1 MDRSVAQSDAAAV
14 RPTPRSPDVFIGLVA
29 LGGTAAI
36 LQSIQDQSV
45 NPLPALGLVLT
56 GLTLLSGIATL
67 RMPSVAV
74 SFSISDAFTMT
85 AALAFGPGA
94 GTLIVALD
102 SLAISW
108 RLARRALPGRQ
119 ALFNATA
126 PPLAMAIAARFFF
139 ALAGVKPLSEE
150 PARLVQLIVPA
161 GLFTLAYF
169 GLNTGLIAYAV
180 ALSSDQP
187 LLKTWRDHF
196 FRLWLSYFAGAL
208 VAVVLVLLV
217 YGDSPML
224 SILVVLVPLP
234 VVLHAM
240 FRTAMRRL
248 EDQVGHLDQVN
259 RLYQSTVETLAHAID
274 AKDQVT
280 HGHIRRV
287 QLYAGRL
294 ASALGVTDD
303 GALRALQAA
312 ALLHDAGKLAIPE
325 HILNKPARLSEAE
338 FEVMKR
344 HASIGAD
351 ILAKVDFPFPVVP
364 IVRHHH
370 ENWDGTGYPDGLKA
384 LDIPLGARI
393 LSVVD
398 CFDALTSDRPYRRR
412 LPDSEALAIL
422 MERRGSMYDPAVVD
436 AFVEAHAN
444 RAFQEGEPPPEPLP
458 SLQLPPSAHT
468 SPAQPAAACELYRA
482 LLDLAA
488 ATAGV
493 DDSHELCQAV
503 HTHIGRIMPAATCVF
518 YISPRGTTDLVARD
532 VAGLHAAALRGSV
545 VPVGEKLSGWVAANR
560 APIVNSDAALDL
572 EPGLTSLSATPLRRC
587 LSVPIVGGQ
596 LVGSLTLYST
606 LDPFSD
612 THAAVLAAIADRI
625 GPTLGRSTSPRVASR
640 LPPAG

>member
-1 MDRSVAQSDAAAV
+1 MAPSYIAAI
-14 RPTPRSPDVFIGLVA
+14 RRTPTWPELYIALVA
-29 LGGTAAI
+29 LGGTVAI
-36 LQSIQDQSV
+36 VQSIHDQSV
-45 NPLPALGLVLT
+45 DPLPVLGVVLA
-56 GLTLLSGIATL
+56 GLTLLSGIARL

-108 RLARRALPGRQ
+108 RLARGTLPGRQ

-126 PPLAMAIAARFFF
+126 PPLAMAMAARIFF

-150 PARLVQLIVPA
+150 PVGFVQLIVPA
-161 GLFTLAYF
+161 SFFTLAYF

-180 ALSSDQP
+180 ALSCDQP
-187 LLKTWRDHF
+187 LLKIWRQHF
-196 FRLWLSYFAGAL
+196 IGLWLSYFAGAL

-217 YGDSPML
+217 YGDSPM
-224 SILVVLVPLP
+224 IAALVVLVPLP
-234 VVLHAM
+234 VALHAM

-248 EDQVGHLDQVN
+248 EDQVGHLDQMN
-259 RLYQSTVETLAHAID
+259 RLYQSAIETLAHAID

-294 ASALGVTDD
+294 ASAIGVTDD

-325 HILNKPARLSEAE
+325 YILNKPGRLTAAE

-344 HASIGAD
+344 HASIGAE
-351 ILAKVDFPFPVVP
+351 ILANVDFPFPVVP

-384 LDIPLGARI
+384 QDIPIGARI

-422 MERRGSMYDPAVVD
+422 MERRGNMYDPAVVD
-436 AFVEAHAN
+436 AFLEAHA
-444 RAFQEGEPPPEPLP
+444 RGAFRENEAPSELLP
-458 SLQLPPSAHT
+458 SHQLPAIDQAL
-468 SPAQPAAACELYRA
+468 PAPPTAASELYRA
-482 LLDLAA
+482 LLDLATA
-488 ATAGV
+488 AANVDTA
-493 DDSHELCQAV
+493 HRLCEVVYA
-503 HTHIGRIMPAATCVF
+503 HLSRIMPVATCVF
-518 YISPRGTTDLVARD
+518 YVAQQGTSDLVAHA
-532 VAGLHAAALRGSV
+532 VVGLHDTALRGSII
-545 VPVGEKLSGWVAANR
+545 PLGEKLSGWVAANR
-560 APIVNSDAALDL
+560 TPIVNSDAALDL
-572 EPGLTSLSATPLRRC
+572 GTNVTSRSTDVLQQC
-587 LSVPIVGGQ
+587 LSVPIVAAGQ
-596 LVGSLTLYST
+596 LVGVLTLYST
-606 LDPFSD
+606 FDIFSD
-612 THAAVLAAIADRI
+612 THAAALAVIADSI
-625 GPTLGRSTSPRVASR
+625 GPRLARLEAESR
-640 LPPAG
+640 LSVCEL